1 MYKIAIISGSAR
13 NGRQTHKAV
22 THLAKVLGKNEQVEK
37 VDVLDVLAYNFPI
50 MTAPFSAEND
60 YPKGAKAF
68 SDILSAAD
76 AIVFASPEYNG
87 TMSGAFKNTVDYFYA
102 EYKRKPI
109 GIMTV
114 AAGAFSGINASHQ
127 LQSLVLSLGA
137 FPMPYKLL
145 VGNVRSSLDENN
157 EPTNDR
163 LKQSFE
169 QFSNELLWLTSAIA
183 MKKKAVMQTV

>member
-13 NGRQTHKAV
+13 NGRQTHKAA
-22 THLAKVLGKNEQVEK
+22 TCLATVFEKNEQVEK
-37 VDVLDVLAYNFPI
+37 VDVLDVLSYNFPI

-60 YPKGAKAF
+60 YPKGAKQF
-68 SDILSAAD
+68 SDILAAAD

-87 TMSGAFKNTVDYFYA
+87 TMSGAFKNTVDYFYV

-114 AAGAFSGINASHQ
+114 ASGAFAGVNASHQ

-137 FPMPYKLL
+137 FPMPYKML
-145 VGNVRSSLDENN
+145 VGNIHTAIDENN

-163 LKQSFE
+163 LKQSF
-169 QFSNELLWLTSAIA
+169 QTFSDELLWLASAIS
-183 MKKKAVMQTV
+183 MKKKAALAV

>member
-22 THLAKVLGKNEQVEK
+22 TYLAKVFGQNKQAAK

-60 YPKGAKAF
+60 YPKGAKEF
-68 SDILSAAD
+68 SDILAAAD

-87 TMSGAFKNTVDYFYA
+87 TMSGVFKNTVDYFYA

-114 AAGAFSGINASHQ
+114 ASGGFAGVNASHQ
-127 LQSLVLSLGA
+127 LQSLVLSLGG

-145 VGNVRSSLDENN
+145 VGNIHTSIDENN

-163 LKQSFE
+163 LKKSFQ
-169 QFSNELLWLTSAIA
+169 QFSEELLWLTSAIA
-183 MKKKAVMQTV
+183 MKKKAVVEAV